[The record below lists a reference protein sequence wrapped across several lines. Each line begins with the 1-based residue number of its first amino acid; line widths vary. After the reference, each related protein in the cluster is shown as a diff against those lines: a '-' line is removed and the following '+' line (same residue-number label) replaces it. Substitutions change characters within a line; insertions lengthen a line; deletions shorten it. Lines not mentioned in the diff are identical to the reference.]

1 MLNLAESASALLQIY
16 FLRVC
21 GRQHL
26 GSDPARLDPTC
37 LWEGMLAQIRRLKV
51 LVDGLQGIPG
61 NDD

>member
-1 MLNLAESASALLQIY
+1 MLDLAVSAGVMFLLN